1 MLKPKEIQKK
11 DSLEQELKEVPVMN
25 WFVRTGKKIPVPGL
39 EGMTLYDLLEMYF
52 IGIVKGALTSRAGG
66 ISFSFFMAVFP
77 FMLFMLTLIPFIPI
91 DGFQENFMLI
101 ISELLPPKTFEA
113 VDTVLADI
121 ANNKYGGL
129 LSFGFFVS
137 IFLMTNGVNA
147 IFAAFEYSVHVKK
160 IRNVVRQYLISLG
173 TSLTMSFMLILTV
186 AVTIFFEFGLQ
197 FIYEQGWLPDS
208 LLWVSN
214 LRYLLFMFLIFCTVS
229 MLYYFGT
236 SEGKQTNFF
245 SAGSVLTTILSLFTF
260 YGFGIYVVKFSKYNE
275 LYGSIGTLLVLML
288 FIWLNSMILLLGFE
302 LNASITRLR
311 NEHKLKEIE
320 EMEMLKN
327 SN

>member
-1 MLKPKEIQKK
+1 MLKTKKIEKE
-11 DSLEQELKEVPVMN
+11 DTVEDVLNEVPVMN

-66 ISFSFFMAVFP
+66 ISFSFFMALFP

-91 DGFQENFMLI
+91 DGFQENFMQL
-101 ISELLPPKTFEA
+101 ISELLPPKTFKA
-113 VDTVLADI
+113 VDTVLSDI

-160 IRNVVRQYLISLG
+160 IRNVIKQYLISLG
-173 TSLTMSFMLILTV
+173 TSLTMSFMLIITV
-186 AVTIFFEFGLQ
+186 AVTIFFEFGLDY
-197 FIYEQGWLPDS
+197 INNKGWLPS
-208 LLWVSN
+208 NLMWLSN
-214 LRYLLFMFLIFCTVS
+214 LRYLLFMFLVFSTVS

-236 SEGKQTNFF
+236 SEGKQTSFF
-245 SAGSVLTTILSLFTF
+245 SAGSVLTTVLSLLTF

-288 FIWLNSMILLLGFE
+288 FIWLNSIILLLGFE

-311 NEHKLKEIE
+311 NEQREKLNI
-320 EMEMLKN
+320 
-327 SN
+327 